1 MVLNDCPDPERVGC
15 GFSAFKEMDEVIA
28 LMTELRKPDLPSSLV
43 ERNRDRFNFILS
55 QYQDQHQLLD
65 PYLERIL
72 GPLLSII
79 KDDDCE
85 ESIKHNTFKYLF
97 IIMSVKTYKKIVTYL
112 PHEVVDLLPVLR
124 MLEKQDPN
132 DVETWET
139 RYVLLVW
146 LSIISKIPF
155 PLCRLE
161 TSENVDPEQ
170 TIIVRILKICK
181 LYCLSKDA
189 CAVAAVFLIAN
200 FLTRSDVKKLY
211 LEEMIMW
218 CLKCIEND
226 PLRHGPL
233 AVIASILKHSARED
247 VKPYSQI
254 LLDNMLKLRLSE
266 NPADLIRKFA
276 TKVIQRIG
284 LVLLKT
290 KIASWRYQKM
300 SRPINIM
307 PNVQINNIDN
317 IDSITDNDIKKTIS
331 NDNEDQEIPPAIED
345 IIEQLIQSLRD
356 KVITIRWSAAKG
368 IGRITARLPVDL
380 ADDVLGF
387 VLNLFSG
394 RESDSAW
401 HGGCL
406 ALAELGRR
414 GLLLPHRLSDVIP
427 VVLQALV
434 FDEPRAY
441 GSIGYLIRDAACY
454 ICWSFPRAYDPHIFE
469 PYVKEIAAMLL
480 VVTCFDRE
488 INCRRAASA
497 AFQENVGRQG
507 NFPHG
512 IDILTVAD
520 YFEVGVRSHTYLK
533 ISVQIAQYEEYT
545 KPLIDHLVAKK
556 VTHWDTAI
564 RELSARSLFNLTAS
578 DPHYMINTVLPT
590 LLDMLNSIDLN
601 VRHGAVLATAEILEA
616 LYNHFNDKIENIIG
630 ATAVADIQD
639 VARTF
644 RSRGQFKG
652 LGGELMKQACAVL
665 IKKCSV
671 VHFPIHFT
679 DVVDDWQKLLEE
691 CLSHEVSAVK
701 LKAAEAHTNFF
712 VEYYVDINY
721 DARSAVINR
730 YLESLR
736 SSNQPIRIGFAQAI
750 GHFPLFVIRER
761 VKDIIEA
768 LIACTHISE
777 STLKWAESRKEA
789 LHSLTMILQTLGIDE
804 TDKWR
809 MFASDLYDCYL
820 LALKEYTIDSRGDIG
835 AWVREAA
842 MVGLHILTNLVSQ
855 AKLSSILNEDLM
867 ASIIGGIAQQA
878 VERIDGIRAQ
888 AGTVFSALI
897 HSDPPL
903 PNIPYH
909 DELKVIFPYN
919 ECKETI
925 EWRMESATFPRF
937 IKLLSFPPYKID
949 LLRGIIFS
957 VGGISESLVK
967 YSSVSLFTYLQEID
981 ETGLRD
987 LCEKILNIFEES
999 HKNERMIIS
1008 MFAFLDRLL
1017 SSGCIQSVLDDANN
1031 TISER
1036 ILVLLKHEIK
1046 YSSNM
1051 KLLISS
1057 INVFCQLLQVR
1068 GPVAE
1073 RAFCQLSIFLC
1084 HKYTSLRKT
1093 TAVRTYEALTLYGE
1107 EIDIAEE
1114 DLANIL
1120 AILNATDWE
1129 QPIADLRPIRNHL
1142 CELMKVPAPVL
1153 QIKSTN

>member
-1 MVLNDCPDPERVGC
+1 MVLNDCPDPEKVGC
-15 GFSAFKEMDEVIA
+15 GFSAFKEIDEVIV
-28 LMTELRKPDLPSSLV
+28 LMTELRKSDLPPSLV

-72 GPLLSII
+72 SSLLSII
-79 KDDDCE
+79 KDDDCA

-124 MLEKQDPN
+124 MLEKQNPN

-161 TSENVDPEQ
+161 TSENIDPEQ
-170 TIIVRILKICK
+170 TIIVRILRICK

-247 VKPYSQI
+247 VKPYSQM
-254 LLDNMLKLRLSE
+254 LLDNMLKLRLSD
-266 NPADLIRKFA
+266 NPADLIRKFG
-276 TKVIQRIG
+276 TKVVQRIG

-290 KIASWRYQKM
+290 KVASWRYQKM
-300 SRPINIM
+300 SRPISIM
-307 PNVQINNIDN
+307 PNVQTNNIDN
-317 IDSITDNDIKKTIS
+317 IDSITEINKTIS
-331 NDNEDQEIPPAIED
+331 NDNEDQEIPPTIED

-356 KVITIRWSAAKG
+356 KAITIRWSAAKG

-469 PYVKEIAAMLL
+469 SYVKEIAAMLL

-533 ISVQIAQYEEYT
+533 ISVQIAQYQEYS
-545 KPLIDHLVAKK
+545 KPLIDHLVTKK

-564 RELSARSLFNLTAS
+564 RELSARSLFNLTAA
-578 DPHYMINTVLPT
+578 DPHYMINSVLPT

-652 LGGELMKQACAVL
+652 LGGELMKQACTVL
-665 IKKCSV
+665 IKKCSI

-679 DVVDDWQKLLEE
+679 EVVDDWQKLLEE

-712 VEYYVDINY
+712 VEYYIDIDY
-721 DARSAVINR
+721 DVRSAVINR

-736 SSNQPIRIGFAQAI
+736 SSNQSIRIGFAQAI

-768 LIACTHISE
+768 LIACTHICE

-804 TDKWR
+804 ADKWR
-809 MFASDLYDCYL
+809 LFVPDLYDCYL

-842 MVGLHILTNLVSQ
+842 MIGLHVLTNLVSQ
-855 AKLSSILNEDLM
+855 AKLSSILNENLM

-897 HSDPPL
+897 HSDPSL

-909 DELKVIFPYN
+909 DELKAIFPYN

-937 IKLLSFPPYKID
+937 IKMLSFPPYKIN

-981 ETGLRD
+981 ETGLKD

-1017 SSGCIQSVLDDANN
+1017 SSGCIQSILDDANN

-1036 ILVLLKHEIK
+1036 ILVLLKNEIK
-1046 YSSNM
+1046 YSGNM

-1093 TAVRTYEALTLYGE
+1093 TAIRTYEALTLYGE

-1120 AILNATDWE
+1120 ATLNATDWE
-1129 QPIADLRPIRNHL
+1129 QPVADLRPIRNRL

>member
-1 MVLNDCPDPERVGC
+1 MVLNDYPDPERVGC
-15 GFSAFKEMDEVIA
+15 GFNAFKETDEVIA
-28 LMTELRKPDLPSSLV
+28 LIKELRKPDLSPSLV
-43 ERNRDRFNFILS
+43 ERNRDRFNFIFS

-72 GPLLSII
+72 GSLLSII
-79 KDDDCE
+79 KDDCA

-124 MLEKQDPN
+124 MLERQSPN

-139 RYVLLVW
+139 RYVLLIW

-155 PLCRLE
+155 PLSRLE
-161 TSENVDPEQ
+161 TSDNVDLEQ
-170 TIIVRILKICK
+170 TIV
-181 LYCLSKDA
+181 
-189 CAVAAVFLIAN
+189 V
-200 FLTRSDVKKLY
+200 RSDVKKLY

-218 CLKCIEND
+218 CQKCIEDD
-226 PLRHGPL
+226 PSRHGPL

-247 VKPYSQI
+247 VRQYSLM
-254 LLDNMLKLRLSE
+254 LLDNMLKLHLDD
-266 NPADLIRKFA
+266 NPADLIRKFGI
-276 TKVIQRIG
+276 KVVQRIG
-284 LVLLKT
+284 LVLLRT
-290 KIASWRYQKM
+290 KLASWRYQKT
-300 SRPINIM
+300 SRPISVTPNIKT
-307 PNVQINNIDN
+307 
-317 IDSITDNDIKKTIS
+317 DSIIESVTDLKKTIS
-331 NDNEDQEIPPAIED
+331 SDNEDQEIPPAIED
-345 IIEQLIQSLRD
+345 IIEQLIQGLRD
-356 KVITIRWSAAKG
+356 KAITIRWSAAKG
-368 IGRITARLPVDL
+368 IGRITARLPLDL

-533 ISVQIAQYEEYT
+533 VSVQIAQYEEYT

-564 RELSARSLFNLTAS
+564 RELAARSLFNQTAA
-578 DPHYMINTVLPT
+578 DPYYMIDMVLPT

-616 LYNHFNDKIENIIG
+616 LYNHFSDKIGSIIG
-630 ATAVADIQD
+630 TTAVSAIQD
-639 VARTF
+639 VVRTF

-652 LGGELMKQACAVL
+652 LGGELMKQACALL
-665 IKKCSV
+665 IKKCSI
-671 VHFPIHFT
+671 VHFSIHQT
-679 DVVDDWQKLLEE
+679 DVVGKYYDWQKLLEE

-701 LKAAEAHTNFF
+701 SKAAEAHASFF
-712 VEYYVDINY
+712 VEYYVDIDYERN
-721 DARSAVINR
+721 AVVNR

-736 SSNQPIRIGFAQAI
+736 SSNQSVRIGFAQAI
-750 GHFPLFVIRER
+750 GHFPLFVVRER

-768 LIACTHISE
+768 LMMCIDISA

-789 LHSLTMILQTLGIDE
+789 LHSLTMICQTLGIDE
-804 TDKWR
+804 ADKWQSF
-809 MFASDLYDCYL
+809 MPDLYNCYL

-842 MVGLHILTNLVSQ
+842 MIGLHILTNLVSQ
-855 AKLSSILNEDLM
+855 AKLSSILNENLM
-867 ASIIGGIAQQA
+867 ACIIGGIAQQA

-897 HSDPPL
+897 HSEPPL

-909 DELKVIFPYN
+909 DELKAIFPLN
-919 ECKETI
+919 ECKESI

-937 IKLLSFPPYKID
+937 IKMLSFPPYKIN

-957 VGGISESLVK
+957 VGGLSESLVK

-981 ETGLRD
+981 EAGLKD
-987 LCEKILNIFEES
+987 ICEKILSIFEES
-999 HKNERMIIS
+999 HKNERMITS
-1008 MFAFLDRLL
+1008 MLAFLDRLL
-1017 SSGCIQSVLDDANN
+1017 SSGCIQSILDDADN

-1036 ILVLLKHEIK
+1036 ILTLLKHEIK

-1057 INVFCQLLQVR
+1057 INVFCQLLQAR
-1068 GPVAE
+1068 GPIAK

-1084 HKYTSLRKT
+1084 HKYTCLRKT

-1107 EIDIAEE
+1107 EMDITEE
-1114 DLANIL
+1114 DLADIL
-1120 AILNATDWE
+1120 TKLNATDWE
-1129 QPIADLRPIRNHL
+1129 QPITDLRPIRNHL

-1153 QIKSTN
+1153 QMKSIN

>member
-1 MVLNDCPDPERVGC
+1 MLNDNVERLDPEKVGC
-15 GFSAFKEMDEVIA
+15 GFSAFREMDEVMT
-28 LMTELRKPDLPSSLV
+28 LTTELRKPDLPPSLV

-55 QYQDQHQLLD
+55 QYQDQPQLLD
-65 PYLERIL
+65 PYLEKIL
-72 GPLLSII
+72 DSLLSII
-79 KDDDCE
+79 RDNDCA

-161 TSENVDPEQ
+161 TSENVDLEQ

-218 CLKCIEND
+218 CFKSIEND

-247 VKPYSQI
+247 VKPYSQL
-254 LLDNMLKLRLSE
+254 LLDNILKLRISD
-266 NPADLIRKFA
+266 NPTDLIRKFG
-276 TKVIQRIG
+276 TKVVQRIG

-290 KIASWRYQKM
+290 KLASWRYQKM
-300 SRPINIM
+300 NRPISIM
-307 PNVQINNIDN
+307 PNVQVNIEN
-317 IDSITDNDIKKTIS
+317 MDSVTDIKEVIS
-331 NDNEDQEIPPAIED
+331 NDNEDQEIPSAIED

-356 KVITIRWSAAKG
+356 KAITIRWSAAKG
-368 IGRITARLPVDL
+368 IGRITARLPIDL

-414 GLLLPHRLSDVIP
+414 GLLLPSSLSNVIP

-454 ICWSFPRAYDPHIFE
+454 ICWSFPRAYDPHVFE

-564 RELSARSLFNLTAS
+564 RELSARSLFNLTAA
-578 DPHYMINTVLPT
+578 DPHYIINTVLPT
-590 LLDMLNSIDLN
+590 LLDLLSSIDLN

-630 ATAVADIQD
+630 PTAVADIQD
-639 VARTF
+639 VIRTF
-644 RSRGQFKG
+644 RNRGQFKG
-652 LGGELMKQACAVL
+652 LGGELMKQACAML
-665 IKKCSV
+665 IKKCSI
-671 VHFPIHFT
+671 VHFPIHLT

-712 VEYYVDINY
+712 VEYYADIDY
-721 DARSAVINR
+721 DTRSTVINR

-736 SSNQPIRIGFAQAI
+736 SNHQPIRIGFAQAI

-777 STLKWAESRKEA
+777 NTSKWAESRKEA

-804 TDKWR
+804 ADKWR
-809 MFASDLYDCYL
+809 LFVPDLYNCYL

-842 MVGLHILTNLVSQ
+842 MIGLHVFTNLISQ
-855 AKLSSILNEDLM
+855 AKLSSILNENLM

-888 AGTVFSALI
+888 AGIVFSALI

-909 DELKVIFPYN
+909 DELKAIFPYN

-937 IKLLSFPPYKID
+937 IKMLNFPPYKIN

-1031 TISER
+1031 TIAER

-1093 TAVRTYEALTLYGE
+1093 TAIRTYETLTLYGE
-1107 EIDIAEE
+1107 EIDIAEK

>member
-1 MVLNDCPDPERVGC
+1 MMVLNDCADPERVGC
-15 GFSAFKEMDEVIA
+15 GFSTFKEVDEVIA
-28 LMTELRKPDLPSSLV
+28 LIAELRRPDLLTSLV

-55 QYQDQHQLLD
+55 QYQDQHHLLD
-65 PYLERIL
+65 PYLEKIL
-72 GPLLSII
+72 ESLLSII
-79 KDDDCE
+79 KDDDCPE
-85 ESIKHNTFKYLF
+85 NVKHNTFKYLF
-97 IIMSVKTYKKIVTYL
+97 IIMSVKTYKRIVTYL

-124 MLEKQDPN
+124 MLEKQDSN

-155 PLCRLE
+155 PLSRLE

-181 LYCLSKDA
+181 LYCLLKDA

-218 CLKCIEND
+218 CLKCIEDD

-247 VKPYSQI
+247 VKPYSQM
-254 LLDNMLKLRLSE
+254 LLDNMLKLRLSD
-266 NPADLIRKFA
+266 NPADLIRKIGI
-276 TKVIQRIG
+276 KVVQRIG
-284 LVLLKT
+284 LILLRT
-290 KIASWRYQKM
+290 KLASWRYQKT
-300 SRPINIM
+300 SRPINIIS
-307 PNVQINNIDN
+307 NVKANDIDN
-317 IDSITDNDIKKTIS
+317 TESITCIKKTIS

-345 IIEQLIQSLRD
+345 IIEQLIQGLRD
-356 KVITIRWSAAKG
+356 KAITIRWSAAKG
-368 IGRITARLPVDL
+368 IGRITARLPIDL

-454 ICWSFPRAYDPHIFE
+454 ICWSFPRAYDPHVFE
-469 PYVKEIAAMLL
+469 CYVKEIAAMLL

-533 ISVQIAQYEEYT
+533 ISIQIAQYEEYT

-564 RELSARSLFNLTAS
+564 RELSARSLFNLTVTDA
-578 DPHYMINTVLPT
+578 HYMINTVLPT

-616 LYNHFNDKIENIIG
+616 LYNYFNDKIGCIIG

-639 VARTF
+639 IVRTI
-644 RSRGQFKG
+644 RNRGQFKG
-652 LGGELMKQACAVL
+652 LGGELMKQACSTL
-665 IKKCSV
+665 IKKCSI
-671 VHFPIHFT
+671 VHFPVHFT
-679 DVVDDWQKLLEE
+679 DIVDDWQKLLEE
-691 CLSHEVSAVK
+691 CLSHEVSTVK

-712 VEYYVDINY
+712 LEYYVNIDY
-721 DARSAVINR
+721 DARSAIVNR
-730 YLESLR
+730 YLESLQ
-736 SSNQPIRIGFAQAI
+736 SSNQSIRIGFAQAI
-750 GHFPLFVIRER
+750 GHFPLFVIHER
-761 VKDIIEA
+761 VKDIINS
-768 LIACTHISE
+768 LISCTHISKN
-777 STLKWAESRKEA
+777 TLKWAESRKEA

-804 TDKWR
+804 ANKWQP
-809 MFASDLYDCYL
+809 FVPDIYDCYL

-842 MVGLHILTNLVSQ
+842 MIGLHIMTNLVSQ
-855 AKLSSILNEDLM
+855 AKLFSVLNEDLM
-867 ASIIGGIAQQA
+867 TGIIGGIAQQA

-903 PNIPYH
+903 TNIPYH
-909 DELKVIFPYN
+909 DELKTIFPYN

-937 IKLLSFPPYKID
+937 IKMLNFPPYKMN

-957 VGGISESLVK
+957 VGGLSESLVK

-981 ETGLRD
+981 EMGLRD
-987 LCEKILNIFEES
+987 LCEKILDIFEES
-999 HKNERMIIS
+999 HKNERMITS
-1008 MFAFLDRLL
+1008 MLAFLDRLL
-1017 SSGCIQSVLDDANN
+1017 SSGCIQSVLDDESN

-1036 ILVLLKHEIK
+1036 ILTLLKQEIK
-1046 YSSNM
+1046 YSNNM

-1057 INVFCQLLQVR
+1057 INVFCELLQVR
-1068 GPVAE
+1068 GPVAK

-1093 TAVRTYEALTLYGE
+1093 TAIRTYETLTLYGE
-1107 EIDIAEE
+1107 EMDIAEE

-1120 AILNATDWE
+1120 IKLNATDWE
-1129 QPIADLRPIRNHL
+1129 QPIADLRPIRNNL

>member
-1 MVLNDCPDPERVGC
+1 MVLNDCSEAEKVGC
-15 GFSAFKEMDEVIA
+15 GFSAFKEIDEVTALIA
-28 LMTELRKPDLPSSLV
+28 ELRKPDLSPSLV

-65 PYLERIL
+65 PYLEKIL
-72 GPLLSII
+72 GSLLSII
-79 KDDDCE
+79 KNDDCME
-85 ESIKHNTFKYLF
+85 NIKHNAFKYLF

-155 PLCRLE
+155 PLSRLE
-161 TSENVDPEQ
+161 TSESIDLEQ
-170 TIIVRILKICK
+170 TIVVRILKVCK

-247 VKPYSQI
+247 VKPYSQM
-254 LLDNMLKLRLSE
+254 LLDNMLKLHLND
-266 NPADLIRKFA
+266 NPADLIRKFGI
-276 TKVIQRIG
+276 KVVQRIG
-284 LVLLKT
+284 LVLLRT
-290 KIASWRYQKM
+290 KLASWRYQKT
-300 SRPINIM
+300 SRPISIM
-307 PNVQINNIDN
+307 PNIKADNIDNENIDN
-317 IDSITDNDIKKTIS
+317 IIDLKKIIS

-345 IIEQLIQSLRD
+345 IIEQLIQGLRD
-356 KVITIRWSAAKG
+356 KAITIRWSAAKG

-533 ISVQIAQYEEYT
+533 ISVQIAQYKEYT
-545 KPLIDHLVAKK
+545 KSLIDHLVAKK

-564 RELSARSLFNLTAS
+564 RELSARSLFNLTPA
-578 DPHYMINTVLPT
+578 DPHYMIDTVLPT

-630 ATAVADIQD
+630 STAVVDIQNI
-639 VARTF
+639 VKTF
-644 RSRGQFKG
+644 RNRGQFKG
-652 LGGELMKQACAVL
+652 LGGELMKQACAML

-671 VHFPIHFT
+671 VRFPVHFT
-679 DVVDDWQKLLEE
+679 DVIDDWQNLLEE
-691 CLSHEVSAVK
+691 CLSHEVSVVK

-712 VEYYVDINY
+712 VEYYIDIDYNV
-721 DARSAVINR
+721 RSVVINR
-730 YLESLR
+730 YLESLQ
-736 SSNQPIRIGFAQAI
+736 SNNQSIRIGFAQAI

-761 VKDIIEA
+761 VKDIIEI
-768 LIACTHISE
+768 LITCTHIAE

-789 LHSLTMILQTLGIDE
+789 LHSLIMILQTLGVDE
-804 TDKWR
+804 ADKWQS
-809 MFASDLYDCYL
+809 FVPDLYDCYL

-842 MVGLHILTNLVSQ
+842 MIGLHILTNLVSQ
-855 AKLSSILNEDLM
+855 AKLLSALNESLM
-867 ASIIGGIAQQA
+867 GSIIGGVAQQA

-909 DELKVIFPYN
+909 NELKAIFSYN

-937 IKLLSFPPYKID
+937 IKLLSFQPYKVN

-957 VGGISESLVK
+957 VGGLSESLVK
-967 YSSVSLFTYLQEID
+967 YSSVSLFNYLQEID
-981 ETGLRD
+981 EIGLRD

-999 HKNERMIIS
+999 HKNERMITS
-1008 MFAFLDRLL
+1008 MLAFLDRLL
-1017 SSGCIQSVLDDANN
+1017 SSGCIQSILDDADN

-1036 ILVLLKHEIK
+1036 ILALLKHEIK

-1068 GPVAE
+1068 GPVAK

-1084 HKYTSLRKT
+1084 HKYTCLRKT
-1093 TAVRTYEALTLYGE
+1093 TALRTYEALTLYGE
-1107 EIDIAEE
+1107 EMDIAEE
-1114 DLANIL
+1114 DLTNIL
-1120 AILNATDWE
+1120 AELNATDWE
-1129 QPIADLRPIRNHL
+1129 QSITDLRPIRNHL

-1153 QIKSTN
+1153 QIKLTN

>member
-1 MVLNDCPDPERVGC
+1 MQSSEQRNSIKRLTYTMALNDCVDPERVVC
-15 GFSAFKEMDEVIA
+15 GFSAFKEIDEVTALIA
-28 LMTELRKPDLPSSLV
+28 ELNQPNLLTSHV

-55 QYQDQHQLLD
+55 QYQDQHHLLD

-72 GPLLSII
+72 GSLLLVI
-79 KDDDCE
+79 KDDVCPE
-85 ESIKHNTFKYLF
+85 CVKHNAFKYLF
-97 IIMSVKTYKKIVTYL
+97 IIMSVKTYKRIVTYL
-112 PHEVVDLLPVLR
+112 PHEVADLLPVLR

-139 RYVLLVW
+139 RYVLLIW

-155 PLCRLE
+155 PLSRLE
-161 TSENVDPEQ
+161 TSKNIDLEQ
-170 TIIVRILKICK
+170 TIIVRILKVCK
-181 LYCLSKDA
+181 LYCLSKDS

-254 LLDNMLKLRLSE
+254 LLDNILKLQLSD
-266 NPADLIRKFA
+266 NPADLIRKFGI
-276 TKVIQRIG
+276 KVVQRIG
-284 LVLLKT
+284 LVLLRT
-290 KIASWRYQKM
+290 KLASWRYQKA
-300 SRPINIM
+300 SHPISIIPNIKTD
-307 PNVQINNIDN
+307 NIDN
-317 IDSITDNDIKKTIS
+317 AESKINNIKKTIS
-331 NDNEDQEIPPAIED
+331 NDSEDQEISPVIED
-345 IIEQLIQSLRD
+345 IIEQLIQGLRD
-356 KVITIRWSAAKG
+356 KAIIVRWSAAKG
-368 IGRITARLPVDL
+368 IGRITARLPIDL

-414 GLLLPHRLSDVIP
+414 GLLLPHRLNDVIP

-469 PYVKEIAAMLL
+469 RYLKEIAAMLL

-545 KPLIDHLVAKK
+545 KPLIDHLVTKK
-556 VTHWDTAI
+556 VTHWDTSI
-564 RELSARSLFNLTAS
+564 RELSARSLFNLTAA
-578 DPHYMINTVLPT
+578 DPHYMISTVLST

-616 LYNHFNDKIENIIG
+616 LHNHFNDKIEYIIG
-630 ATAVADIQD
+630 TAAVADIQNII
-639 VARTF
+639 RTF
-644 RSRGQFKG
+644 RNRGQFKG

-665 IKKCSV
+665 IKKCSM
-671 VHFPIHFT
+671 VHFPVHFT

-712 VEYYVDINY
+712 LEYYVDVDY
-721 DARSAVINR
+721 DTRNAVVNR
-730 YLESLR
+730 YLESLQ
-736 SSNQPIRIGFAQAI
+736 SSSQSVRIGFAQA
-750 GHFPLFVIRER
+750 
-761 VKDIIEA
+761 
-768 LIACTHISE
+768 
-777 STLKWAESRKEA
+777 
-789 LHSLTMILQTLGIDE
+789 
-804 TDKWR
+804 TDKWQP
-809 MFASDLYDCYL
+809 FVPDVYDCYL

-842 MVGLHILTNLVSQ
+842 MIGLHVLTNLVSQ
-855 AKLSSILNEDLM
+855 AKLLFVLNEDLM
-867 ASIIGGIAQQA
+867 AGIVGGVAQQA

-888 AGTVFSALI
+888 AGIVFSSLI
-897 HSDPPL
+897 HSNPPL
-903 PNIPYH
+903 PNIPH
-909 DELKVIFPYN
+909 HNELKTIFPYN
-919 ECKETI
+919 ECKEI

-937 IKLLSFPPYKID
+937 IKMLSFPSYKIN

-957 VGGISESLVK
+957 VGGLSESLVK

-981 ETGLRD
+981 EVGLRD
-987 LCEKILNIFEES
+987 FCEKILNIFKEN
-999 HKNERMIIS
+999 HKNERMITS
-1008 MFAFLDRLL
+1008 MLAFLDRLL
-1017 SSGCIQSVLDDANN
+1017 SSGCIQSILDVDY
-1031 TISER
+1031 TISEHM
-1036 ILVLLKHEIK
+1036 LTLLKHEIK
-1046 YSSNM
+1046 YSNNI

-1068 GPVAE
+1068 GPVAK

-1084 HKYTSLRKT
+1084 HKYTSLRRT
-1093 TAVRTYEALTLYGE
+1093 TAIRTYEALTLYGE
-1107 EIDIAEE
+1107 EMDIAEE
-1114 DLANIL
+1114 DLANVL
-1120 AILNATDWE
+1120 AKLNATDWE
-1129 QPIADLRPIRNHL
+1129 QPIEDLRPIRNNL

-1153 QIKSTN
+1153 QTKSTN

>member
-1 MVLNDCPDPERVGC
+1 
-15 GFSAFKEMDEVIA
+15 
-28 LMTELRKPDLPSSLV
+28 
-43 ERNRDRFNFILS
+43 
-55 QYQDQHQLLD
+55 
-65 PYLERIL
+65 
-72 GPLLSII
+72 
-79 KDDDCE
+79 
-85 ESIKHNTFKYLF
+85 
-97 IIMSVKTYKKIVTYL
+97 MSVKTYKRIVTYL
-112 PHEVVDLLPVLR
+112 PHEVGDLLPVLR

-155 PLCRLE
+155 PLSRLE
-161 TSENVDPEQ
+161 TSENIDPEQ
-170 TIIVRILKICK
+170 TIIVRILKVCK

-226 PLRHGPL
+226 SLRHGPL

-247 VKPYSQI
+247 VKPYSQM
-254 LLDNMLKLRLSE
+254 LLDNMLKLRLSD
-266 NPADLIRKFA
+266 NPADLIRKFGI
-276 TKVIQRIG
+276 KVVQRIG
-284 LVLLKT
+284 LVLLRT
-290 KIASWRYQKM
+290 KLASWRYQKT
-300 SRPINIM
+300 SRPISIM
-307 PNVQINNIDN
+307 PNVKADIDN
-317 IDSITDNDIKKTIS
+317 TESIIDIKKLSIS
-331 NDNEDQEIPPAIED
+331 NENEDQEIPPAIED
-345 IIEQLIQSLRD
+345 IIEQLIQGLRD
-356 KVITIRWSAAKG
+356 KAITIRWSAAKG
-368 IGRITARLPVDL
+368 IGRITARLPIDL

-434 FDEPRAY
+434 FDEPRTY

-454 ICWSFPRAYDPHIFE
+454 ICWSFPRAYDPHVFE
-469 PYVKEIAAMLL
+469 RYVKEIAAMLL

-512 IDILTVAD
+512 IDILTIAD

-533 ISVQIAQYEEYT
+533 ISVQIAQYQEYT

-564 RELSARSLFNLTAS
+564 RELSARSLCNLTAA
-578 DPHYMINTVLPT
+578 DPHYMTDTVLPT

-616 LYNHFNDKIENIIG
+616 LYNHYNDKIGNIIG
-630 ATAVADIQD
+630 PMAVADIQD
-639 VARTF
+639 IVRTF

-665 IKKCSV
+665 IKKCSI

-730 YLESLR
+730 YLESLQ
-736 SSNQPIRIGFAQAI
+736 SSSQSIRIGFAQAI
-750 GHFPLFVIRER
+750 GHFSLFVIRER
-761 VKDIIEA
+761 VKDIINS
-768 LIACTHISE
+768 LITCTHISE
-777 STLKWAESRKEA
+777 NTLKWAESRKEA
-789 LHSLTMILQTLGIDE
+789 LHSLTMVLQTLGIDE
-804 TDKWR
+804 VDKWKS
-809 MFASDLYDCYL
+809 FVPDLYNCYL

-842 MVGLHILTNLVSQ
+842 MIGLHVLTNLVSQ
-855 AKLSSILNEDLM
+855 TKLLSVLNEDLM
-867 ASIIGGIAQQA
+867 AGIIGGVAQQA

-909 DELKVIFPYN
+909 NELKAIFPYN

-937 IKLLSFPPYKID
+937 IKMLGFPPYKIN

-981 ETGLRD
+981 EEGLKD

-999 HKNERMIIS
+999 HKNERMITS
-1008 MFAFLDRLL
+1008 MLAFLDRLL
-1017 SSGCIQSVLDDANN
+1017 SSGCIQSVLDDADN

-1036 ILVLLKHEIK
+1036 ILTLLKHEIK

-1068 GPVAE
+1068 GPVAK

-1093 TAVRTYEALTLYGE
+1093 TAIRTYEALTLYGE
-1107 EIDIAEE
+1107 EMDIAEE

-1120 AILNATDWE
+1120 TKLNATDWE
-1129 QPIADLRPIRNHL
+1129 QPIPDLRPIRNNL
-1142 CELMKVPAPVL
+1142 CELMKVSAPVL
-1153 QIKSTN
+1153 QTKSTN

>member
-1 MVLNDCPDPERVGC
+1 MALKDCPDPERVGC

-28 LMTELRKPDLPSSLV
+28 LMTELKKPDLPPSLV

-79 KDDDCE
+79 KDNDCGE
-85 ESIKHNTFKYLF
+85 TIKHNTFKYLF

-139 RYVLLVW
+139 RYVLLIW

-170 TIIVRILKICK
+170 TIIVR
-181 LYCLSKDA
+181 DA

-247 VKPYSQI
+247 VKPYSQM
-254 LLDNMLKLRLSE
+254 LLDNILKLRLND
-266 NPADLIRKFA
+266 NPADLIRKFE

-290 KIASWRYQKM
+290 KVASWRYQKM

-307 PNVQINNIDN
+307 PNIQVNNIDN
-317 IDSITDNDIKKTIS
+317 IDNVTDITKTIS
-331 NDNEDQEIPPAIED
+331 NDNEDQEVPPAIED

-368 IGRITARLPVDL
+368 IGKITARLPVDL

-394 RESDSAW
+394 CESDSAW

-454 ICWSFPRAYDPHIFE
+454 ICWSFPRAYDPHVFE

-564 RELSARSLFNLTAS
+564 RELSARSLFNLTAA
-578 DPHYMINTVLPT
+578 DPHYMVNTVLPT

-601 VRHGAVLATAEILEA
+601 VRHGAVLATTEILEA
-616 LYNHFNDKIENIIG
+616 LHNHFNDKIENIIG
-630 ATAVADIQD
+630 STAVADIQD
-639 VARTF
+639 IVRTF

-665 IKKCSV
+665 IKKCSI

-679 DVVDDWQKLLEE
+679 DIVDDWEKLLEE

-712 VEYYVDINY
+712 VEYYIDIDYN
-721 DARSAVINR
+721 ARSAVINR
-730 YLESLR
+730 YLESLQ
-736 SSNQPIRIGFAQAI
+736 SSNQIRIGFAQAI
-750 GHFPLFVIRER
+750 GHFPLFIIRER

-777 STLKWAESRKEA
+777 NTLKWAESRKEA

-804 TDKWR
+804 ADKWR
-809 MFASDLYDCYL
+809 LFVSDLYDCYL

-842 MVGLHILTNLVSQ
+842 MNGLHILTNLVSQ
-855 AKLSSILNEDLM
+855 AKLSSILNENLI

-888 AGTVFSALI
+888 AGIVFSALI
-897 HSDPPL
+897 YSDPPL

-909 DELKVIFPYN
+909 DELKGIFPYN

-937 IKLLSFPPYKID
+937 IKMLSFPPYKIN

-981 ETGLRD
+981 ETGLKD
-987 LCEKILNIFEES
+987 LCEKILNIFEEN
-999 HKNERMIIS
+999 HKNERMITS

-1017 SSGCIQSVLDDANN
+1017 SSGCIQSVLDNANN
-1031 TISER
+1031 TIAER

-1046 YSSNM
+1046 YSGNI

-1093 TAVRTYEALTLYGE
+1093 TAIRIYEALTLYGE
-1107 EIDIAEE
+1107 EIDITEE
-1114 DLANIL
+1114 DLTNIL
-1120 AILNATDWE
+1120 TILNATDWE

>member
-1 MVLNDCPDPERVGC
+1 MVLNDCADPEQVGC
-15 GFSAFKEMDEVIA
+15 GFSVFKEVDEVIA
-28 LMTELRKPDLPSSLV
+28 LIAELKRSDAPASLV

-55 QYQDQHQLLD
+55 QYQDQHHLLD
-65 PYLERIL
+65 PYLEQIL
-72 GPLLSII
+72 GSLLSII
-79 KDDDCE
+79 KDDTCL
-85 ESIKHNTFKYLF
+85 ESVKHNAFKYLF
-97 IIMSVKTYKKIVTYL
+97 IIMSVKTYKRIVTYL

-124 MLEKQDPN
+124 MLEKQDLN

-155 PLCRLE
+155 PLSRLE
-161 TSENVDPEQ
+161 TSEKIDPEQ
-170 TIIVRILKICK
+170 TIIVRILKVCK
-181 LYCLSKDA
+181 LYCLSKDS

-200 FLTRSDVKKLY
+200 FLTRFDVKKLY

-226 PLRHGPL
+226 PLKHGPL

-254 LLDNMLKLRLSE
+254 LLDNMLKLRLSD
-266 NPADLIRKFA
+266 NPADLIRKFGI
-276 TKVIQRIG
+276 KVVQRIG
-284 LVLLKT
+284 LVLLRT
-290 KIASWRYQKM
+290 KLASWRYQKTN
-300 SRPINIM
+300 RPITIM
-307 PNVQINNIDN
+307 PNVKADN
-317 IDSITDNDIKKTIS
+317 IANTESINDIKKPIS
-331 NDNEDQEIPPAIED
+331 NDNEDQEIPPVIED
-345 IIEQLIQSLRD
+345 IIEQLIQGLRD
-356 KVITIRWSAAKG
+356 KAITVRWSAAKG

-387 VLNLFSG
+387 VLNVFSG

-454 ICWSFPRAYDPHIFE
+454 ICWSFPRAYDPHVFE
-469 PYVKEIAAMLL
+469 CYVKEIAAMLL

-520 YFEVGVRSHTYLK
+520 YFEVGMRSHTYLK

-564 RELSARSLFNLTAS
+564 RELSARSLFNLTAA

-616 LYNHFNDKIENIIG
+616 LYNHFNDKIGNIIG
-630 ATAVADIQD
+630 ATAVDDIQNI
-639 VARTF
+639 VRTF

-712 VEYYVDINY
+712 LEYYVDIDY
-721 DARSAVINR
+721 DARSAVVNR
-730 YLESLR
+730 YLESLQ
-736 SSNQPIRIGFAQAI
+736 SSNQSIRIGFAQAI
-750 GHFPLFVIRER
+750 GHFSLFVIRER
-761 VKDIIEA
+761 VKDIINS
-768 LIACTHISE
+768 LITCTHISE
-777 STLKWAESRKEA
+777 NTLKWAESRKEA
-789 LHSLTMILQTLGIDE
+789 LHSLTMVLQTLGIDE
-804 TDKWR
+804 ADKWQP
-809 MFASDLYDCYL
+809 FVPDLYECYL

-842 MVGLHILTNLVSQ
+842 MIGLHVLTNLISQ
-855 AKLSSILNEDLM
+855 AKLLSVLNEDLM
-867 ASIIGGIAQQA
+867 ADVIGGIAQQA

-909 DELKVIFPYN
+909 NELKTIFPYN

-937 IKLLSFPPYKID
+937 IKMLSFPPYKMN
-949 LLRGIIFS
+949 LLHGIIFS
-957 VGGISESLVK
+957 VGGLSESLVK

-981 ETGLRD
+981 EEGLKD
-987 LCEKILNIFEES
+987 LCEKILNIFEKS
-999 HKNERMIIS
+999 HKNERMITS
-1008 MFAFLDRLL
+1008 MLAFLDRLL

-1036 ILVLLKHEIK
+1036 VLTLLKHEIK
-1046 YSSNM
+1046 YSNNI

-1068 GPVAE
+1068 GPVAK

-1084 HKYTSLRKT
+1084 HKYTSLRRT
-1093 TAVRTYEALTLYGE
+1093 TAIRTYEALTLYGE
-1107 EIDIAEE
+1107 EMDIAEE

-1120 AILNATDWE
+1120 AKLNATDWE
-1129 QPIADLRPIRNHL
+1129 QPVEDLRPIRNNL

-1153 QIKSTN
+1153 QTKSTN